1 MKTKVV
7 FLLFSII
14 ITSCNFTA
22 LINPNPSL
30 PVPGSEPENYPIA
43 YHSDIYPY
51 GLFYRLHG
59 KSETLQQPYYSS
71 NLQEALEVQS
81 DRSMI
86 QIPEIARPSD
96 FLNTYYFD
104 SQAASGGDGSLEH
117 PFNTLDFINDGQ
129 YPDDTALLLK
139 AGSRFFVSSLII
151 NSRGGDGQGN
161 PILPVDI
168 YVGSYGD
175 GPLPLITNTDSLPD
189 HSIYQGGFS
198 LKGTRVTLNGLHL
211 IGGTNDN
218 WAKMLVFGGTDVT
231 PEECQ
236 ITIANCHI
244 ETLRTEVGYAHG
256 VMKGRGTDL
265 VLYHNE
271 IAYGREDIWYG
282 SSTGTYR
289 IVSNYFHHANQGT
302 LQIDGYDPRDR
313 DTWKYYKGDI
323 IQFEYEGLD
332 CCYIANNFFDRSDSA
347 SKFSLAF
354 NTHHKAE
361 NIVIEYNTFLGPL
374 QAWGGASILWY
385 SDGIVRNNLFVQVDP
400 EGGVGAIA
408 SFDTYVTG
416 EGNQVSGNHFVN
428 YTEGSSCYGFNYST
442 VGPDNQVFESIA
454 DYKASVNAENRKG
467 SNIFANAH
475 FYSQP

>member
-1 MKTKVV
+1 MKVKIV
-7 FLLFSII
+7 FLLLSIL
-14 ITSCNFTA
+14 ITGCSFFE
-22 LINPNPSL
+22 INNSNPGI
-30 PVPGSEPENYPIA
+30 PYTGSEPENYPIA
-43 YHSDIYPY
+43 YHSDVYPN

-59 KSETLQQPYYSS
+59 RSETFQQPYYSS
-71 NLQEALEVQS
+71 NLQEALEVES
-81 DRSMI
+81 DRTMI
-86 QIPEIARPSD
+86 QIPDIARASD
-96 FLNTYYFD
+96 FQNTYYFD
-104 SQAASGGDGSLEH
+104 SQADPEGDGSLEN
-117 PFNTLDFINDGQ
+117 PFNSLDFINDGQ
-129 YPDDTALLLK
+129 YPDNSALLLK
-139 AGSRFFVSSLII
+139 AGSRFFLSSLII
-151 NSRGGDGQGN
+151 NSRGNDEQGN

-175 GPLPLITNTDSLPD
+175 GPLPLITNTDRLPNHSL
-189 HSIYQGGFS
+189 YQGGFN
-198 LKGTRVTLNGLHL
+198 LKGNRITLNGLHL
-211 IGGTNDN
+211 IGGTNEN
-218 WAKMLVFGGTDVT
+218 WAKMIVFGGTDVT
-231 PEECQ
+231 PEDCK

-244 ETLRTEVGYAHG
+244 ETLRTDVGYAHG

-302 LQIDGYDPRDR
+302 LQTEEYNPRDR

-332 CCYIANNFFDRSDSA
+332 GCYIANNFFDRSDSA

-354 NTHHKAE
+354 NTHHDAE
-361 NIVIEYNTFLGPL
+361 NIVIEYNTFIGPL
-374 QAWGGASILWY
+374 QAFGGASILWY
-385 SDGIVRNNLFVQVDP
+385 SDGIVRDNLFVQVDP
-400 EGGVGAIA
+400 EGGVSAIA

-428 YTEGSSCYGFNYST
+428 YTENSSCYGFSYST
-442 VGPDNQVFESIA
+442 IGPDNLIYESIA
-454 DYKASVNAENRKG
+454 DYKASVSAENRKG
-467 SNIFANAH
+467 SNIFANTR